1 MLSCRNGMLGTS
13 RLQRSVKIK
22 RTIVDVHYLAFHQ
35 GIFTTNEARM
45 KVQQLI
51 KETCVIVAED
61 LDTAK
66 ADRITQAAQK
76 RYEALCTENSSDSKE
91 LRSHSYKRIYP
102 GIAVYEAIRAE
113 GITQEKAVWYIREYF
128 QRFAAKRVP
137 LFQWAIKTF
146 GLARK
151 FPRLFKS
158 GIEKSCTTNAGF
170 AFEYP
175 ESHGNEARL
184 NIVSCPYYE
193 ITKKYGCSE
202 ITAAYCDS
210 DDAGYG
216 NLHPQLIWGRTKTIG
231 HGGDCCDFLLEYKE
245 N

>member
-1 MLSCRNGMLGTS
+1 MRV
-13 RLQRSVKIK
+13 QR
-22 RTIVDVHYLAFHQ
+22 
-35 GIFTTNEARM
+35 
-45 KVQQLI
+45 LI
-51 KETCVIVAED
+51 KETCRIVSED
-61 LDTAK
+61 VGKAK
-66 ADRITQAAQK
+66 AAQIARSAQK
-76 RYEALCTENSSDSKE
+76 RYEALRAENSSDSKE

-102 GIAVYEAIRAE
+102 GIAVYEAMRAE
-113 GITQEKAVWYIREYF
+113 DISQEKAVWYIREYF
-128 QRFAAKRVP
+128 QRLAAKRVP
-137 LFQWAIKTF
+137 FFQRAIKTF

-151 FPRLFKS
+151 FPHLFVAGVK
-158 GIEKSCTTNAGF
+158 KSCQPNAGF
-170 AFEYP
+170 VYELP

-184 NIVSCPYYE
+184 NIVRCPYFE
-193 ITKKYGCSE
+193 ICKRYGCPE